1 MGRCWPIL
9 GCFSTG
15 QAAWSPTVARD
26 TGSAAPVRLASCA
39 SALSMRLA
47 RASRGEAEREA
58 GSATQCSERE
68 RGSGAAV
75 HWHCVA
81 GGQIPSLRVVAAF
94 TAVHPFRHE
103 TRQNHISIMPPIS
116 QSQFSHLILEIAH
129 RCAPPP
135 RRTHQPPL
143 DHQAGG
149 GAAPVLP
156 ATEKTPTSEGDHPF
170 PPSRR
175 SILHLQAGPAP
186 ARAAPGLRPAV
197 SRLRLC
203 RLPWRCAPAVAGGR
217 RRGSA
222 AEPRFRRA
230 ADSRCPSGPVLET
243 RA

>member
-116 QSQFSHLILEIAH
+116 YLILEIAH
-129 RCAPPP
+129 HVHRRRVAPTSHHSTTRPAAAP
-135 RRTHQPPL
+135 RRCCQPLRKHP
-143 DHQAGG
+143 H
-149 GAAPVLP
+149 PRE
-156 ATEKTPTSEGDHPF
+156 TTPFH
-170 PPSRR
+170 
-175 SILHLQAGPAP
+175 H
-186 ARAAPGLRPAV
+186 RAAPFSISKL
-197 SRLRLC
+197 
-203 RLPWRCAPAVAGGR
+203 APR
-217 RRGSA
+217 RRGLLPGSVQRSA
-222 AEPRFRRA
+222 A
-230 ADSRCPSGPVLET
+230 
-243 RA
+243 